1 MLSAKGQPD
10 VMPTPAKV
18 SPNPN
23 PTPTPNPH
31 PNPHPHPHPNPNP
44 NQDGQRLRASEPYP
58 REYIKQRAD
67 TEVPMQKG
75 KAGWAW
81 ADKGVPL
88 SKAEAQA
95 NEKAGSAV

>member
-1 MLSAKGQPD
+1 
-10 VMPTPAKV
+10 
-18 SPNPN
+18 
-23 PTPTPNPH
+23 
-31 PNPHPHPHPNPNP
+31 
-44 NQDGQRLRASEPYP
+44 
-58 REYIKQRAD
+58 
-67 TEVPMQKG
+67 MQKG